1 MSNKNNRA
9 LESHYYQLLDL
20 SPGVNLQEC
29 EKKYRKKLL
38 ELHPDRFP
46 LGDPQRQR
54 AEEKLSELNTA
65 IERIRYWN
73 SQQGASLSFR
83 QQVQK
88 AQTEKLNSLPVRVKV
103 INK

>member
-1 MSNKNNRA
+1 MGNKNNRA

-20 SPGVNLQEC
+20 CPGVDLEEC

-46 LGDPQRQR
+46 LGDPQRRR
-54 AEEKLSELNTA
+54 AEEKLSELNLA

-73 SQQGASLSFR
+73 SPQGTSISFR
-83 QQVQK
+83 EQAQK
-88 AQTEKLNSLPVRVKV
+88 TKAAKLNSVPVKVRVVK
-103 INK
+103 